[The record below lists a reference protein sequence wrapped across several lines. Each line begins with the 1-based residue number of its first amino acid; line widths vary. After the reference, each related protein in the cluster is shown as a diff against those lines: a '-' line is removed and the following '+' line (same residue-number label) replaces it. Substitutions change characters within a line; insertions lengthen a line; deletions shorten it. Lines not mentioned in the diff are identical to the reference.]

1 MVLKKRFL
9 FLVISLFLV
18 LTLLGSG
25 CRQKTTLKVGILPNE
40 EALPLYIAE
49 QEGLFAKQGIDVEL
63 VQFQS
68 AAERDAAIQAG
79 TIDGV
84 EGDLIAVALIRQGGT
99 PVKAVSL
106 ALGATPAEGRFVLLS
121 APNTLTNVSEIK
133 NKTMALSQNTIIEF
147 VADQILKAK
156 GINPADVQKVYVP
169 KMPLRLEMLM
179 QNRVDT
185 AVLAEPLASLAELN
199 GAAVLIDDAKLDNNI
214 SQSVF
219 FFRDDAI
226 KKKEEDI
233 RKFLLVF
240 AQCGKAVTE
249 EPEKYRDLFN
259 EKVHVPAELHQIF
272 PVPTFSPLQ
281 LPTEEN
287 VRLVLS
293 WMKEKKLLT
302 TEFQYQDLVTD
313 RMVP

>member
-1 MVLKKRFL
+1 MKKRFL

-121 APNTLTNVSEIK
+121 APNTFTNVSEIK

-179 QNRVDT
+179 QNRVET

-240 AQCGKAVTE
+240 AQCGEAVTE